1 MLVFGTQMHIVT
13 FIFVSIEIVIF
24 FYLLIYRLARP
35 DDKVVSLNIFLI
47 FLLLVYNVTGG
58 LLPDPKLPG
67 SYFLQEVIAYGTGFI
82 TPCYFPYYVYKAFSL
97 DRLKFHSNKGV
108 VIFLILPYIIFVL
121 TFQQTGSISKSQNI
135 LVVPVIY
142 AAWVIVSLYNAIHY
156 KYRHYD
162 KTKQKNQELLI
173 LLFSLTPWI
182 GLPIITYF
190 AIGQWAEALITNLGF
205 LLLFCL
211 QVLRSISEIKET
223 HQRLLN
229 WNYNLQDEVEKRTAE
244 LARLHKQRINTF
256 VNLIHET
263 KTPLTLLKNYLD
275 LYLEGHGTNQELEVI
290 KDSVD
295 KLTTDVTN
303 LFDIE
308 RLTKGSI
315 NYQHSQ
321 VLDFSSFLKSSYPL
335 FEKYCL
341 QRKIHCELD
350 IEDDLFVKADSYSIT
365 RIINNIVVN
374 AIKFTQMEGWVKIAL
389 KSNLDNI
396 IFSVTDTGIGIAP
409 ALREKIFEPYYQ
421 INHHKTTNQQGMGLG
436 LPIVKKLIDALDGS
450 IEVKNPPDGSHGTRF
465 VITLRKYLKNTEEK
479 VMLAPERIEI
489 APIVKLFENSIQE
502 STVDTCK
509 KTILV
514 IEDNREMLHFLAK
527 RLSINFNVFGAIN
540 GVEALGKLNRMSL
553 LPDIILSDVMMEQMD
568 GFDFLKIISD
578 RQPFSHI
585 PIIFLT
591 AKTIQAER
599 LKGLKLGAIDYIY
612 KPYSIEQLRHK
623 IDSILN
629 NIVKQRKATLNA
641 SIRHLKTINQSG
653 EMIKT
658 GSSDGNFEENCR
670 RFQFTN
676 REKTIAGLLLK
687 GRTYKEIANE
697 LYISDKTVNK
707 HVQNLFEK
715 ASVTNKVKLL
725 NELNN

>member
-315 NYQHSQ
+315 IHQHSQ

-341 QRKIHCELD
+341 QRKIQP
-350 IEDDLFVKADSYSIT
+350 I
-365 RIINNIVVN
+365 RI
-374 AIKFTQMEGWVKIAL
+374 
-389 KSNLDNI
+389 
-396 IFSVTDTGIGIAP
+396 
-409 ALREKIFEPYYQ
+409 
-421 INHHKTTNQQGMGLG
+421 LG
-436 LPIVKKLIDALDGS
+436 V
-450 IEVKNPPDGSHGTRF
+450 RW
-465 VITLRKYLKNTEEK
+465 
-479 VMLAPERIEI
+479 
-489 APIVKLFENSIQE
+489 
-502 STVDTCK
+502 
-509 KTILV
+509 
-514 IEDNREMLHFLAK
+514 
-527 RLSINFNVFGAIN
+527 
-540 GVEALGKLNRMSL
+540 
-553 LPDIILSDVMMEQMD
+553 
-568 GFDFLKIISD
+568 
-578 RQPFSHI
+578 
-585 PIIFLT
+585 
-591 AKTIQAER
+591 
-599 LKGLKLGAIDYIY
+599 
-612 KPYSIEQLRHK
+612 
-623 IDSILN
+623 
-629 NIVKQRKATLNA
+629 
-641 SIRHLKTINQSG
+641 
-653 EMIKT
+653 
-658 GSSDGNFEENCR
+658 
-670 RFQFTN
+670 
-676 REKTIAGLLLK
+676 
-687 GRTYKEIANE
+687 
-697 LYISDKTVNK
+697 
-707 HVQNLFEK
+707 
-715 ASVTNKVKLL
+715 
-725 NELNN
+725 